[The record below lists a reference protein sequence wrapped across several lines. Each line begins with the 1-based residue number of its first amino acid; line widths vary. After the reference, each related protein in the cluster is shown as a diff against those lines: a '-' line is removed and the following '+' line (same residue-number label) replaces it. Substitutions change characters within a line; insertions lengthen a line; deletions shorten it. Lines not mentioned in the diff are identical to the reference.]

1 MRQRTCVSAAMFTIL
16 VRLGVTLLMIGVTVA
31 DRAQGAEPNAVRLRQ
46 LPDGHIQPMARVDAS
61 GTVHLIYFT
70 GDPVAG
76 DVYYVRRTVDA
87 VDFSIPLRVNS

>member
-31 DRAQGAEPNAVRLRQ
+31 DRAQGAEPNAVRQ